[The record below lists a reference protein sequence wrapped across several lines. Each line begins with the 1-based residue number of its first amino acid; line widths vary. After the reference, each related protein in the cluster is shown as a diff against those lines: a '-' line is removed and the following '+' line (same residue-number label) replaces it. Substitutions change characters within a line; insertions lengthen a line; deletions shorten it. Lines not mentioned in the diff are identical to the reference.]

1 MSLAN
6 VNPERHE
13 GTLTTWNDTRGYG
26 YITPTAGGLTVFV
39 HIKAFPSSPIR
50 PSVGSVLTY
59 QLASR
64 GGREQASLVRPITAP
79 ASRPTPHSPTPALI
93 PAKIIRTKPSPVRKQ
108 VLTRGAPIRRGL
120 AYLTIP
126 TFIALCVAVSYWWET
141 PSWFFAIYVA
151 ASALSYVAYAADKHA
166 AQKGSWRTEER
177 TLLILG
183 LLGGWPGAII
193 AQEHL
198 RHKTRKIRFQL
209 AFWITV
215 ILNVVTFVA
224 IVRAMSEY

>member
-1 MSLAN
+1 MSLTSAS
-6 VNPERHE
+6 PERHD

-26 YITPTAGGLTVFV
+26 YITPSAGGLTVFV

-50 PSVGSVLTY
+50 PSVGSVLSY
-59 QLASR
+59 QLATR
-64 GGREQASLVRPITAP
+64 AGREQASLVQPINGHAP
-79 ASRPTPHSPTPALI
+79 RPTAHRATPTASPSTTL
-93 PAKIIRTKPSPVRKQ
+93 RTEPSIGRKQ
-108 VLTRGAPIRRGL
+108 ILTRGAPIRRGL

-151 ASALSYVAYAADKHA
+151 ASVLSYVAYAADKHA

-215 ILNVVTFVA
+215 TLNVVTFVA